1 MRLTVALHKLFAT
14 DAGDI
19 DFNVKA
25 QPSERITYLSLLLRQ
40 EVAAVCEVVAAY
52 RGFASSALATD
63 MTHILLSVARG
74 NAFTQLV
81 IGADGAGL
89 GIEFPFISKNLEST
103 LLAQIIRNVRGE
115 LKRNKGADTRYS
127 ISLSCVFITSRG
139 KVTDALSTDQRT
151 PKMTRDEKG
160 LVYYED
166 LEQTICSLDS
176 DVAAVLMGIQQ
187 AYYAAVGDEDMRRT
201 ERGPVIRLTITVT
214 RQTLCPSVTS
224 SQVAHQGR
232 RGDTLQWLETSRGAM
247 SLYYLTLADAI
258 DVISGS
264 SRLGVFVAPEISR
277 PNASALFYVPY
288 SITEKQCLKTFDVM
302 TDLSKRGSNA
312 WRAAGIDIFN
322 LQEGVFGS
330 RGPHTP
336 PDSSVSASLHHS
348 RSRPRSRTRSFP
360 LMESLDRPSTSLEEE
375 PIAETSRDKREADE
389 QRRKQNFTRQLQ
401 AGERKS
407 IGKPV
412 NRATSHLAGSDSD
425 GGDLSGDGFSLSAI
439 LAPPNRSKKKA
450 RASKNQVEQPIN
462 GSSNAHAARS
472 TSRSISMFE
481 IVTAVSSDAMPSKR
495 VVARSQKG
503 STSPPARKAAA
514 TSAKMRKSKDS
525 RDLKEEFI
533 GTTFPESAPQSP
545 RRSRSPSRT
554 VPEKSRSPT
563 SRSVSQSQRTP
574 SRTLAASRP
583 RTGAMSVTPQ
593 ASSEALS
600 FYRKLAVESDVDG
613 SFDSQGRLQLECKR
627 LARELEETRAAKILA
642 EAGKNDLIEENQRLQ
657 AELDTVAANQK
668 YKIYTIKRL
677 ERQLQDVRMAQEQQA
692 KRESL
697 REATHGLSLNLS
709 MSAIPSAEPA
719 VESLTKEITALR
731 NKREQLQGEATLCPA
746 PEAIETLTAA
756 ARKDSDTIK
765 KLSSRLTLLATENR
779 TVRTELL
786 VARERAEVLWAL
798 RPLGDTGNERDELLH
813 DALLL
818 NQQYEQQL
826 VELERAVGAADERL
840 ALYEQRQSR
849 EALLV
854 ETVNQLRAQIH
865 QMSKRLDHSTTV
877 TE

>member
-63 MTHILLSVARG
+63 MTRILLSVARG

-81 IGADGAGL
+81 IGADGSGL
-89 GIEFPFISKNLEST
+89 GIEFPFTSKNLEST

-115 LKRNKGADTRYS
+115 LKRNRGADTRYS

-139 KVTDALSTDQRT
+139 KVTDALSMDQRT

-160 LVYYED
+160 IVYYEG
-166 LEQTICSLDS
+166 LEQTSCSMDS

-187 AYYAAVGDEDMRRT
+187 AYRTAMDDDDLRRT
-201 ERGPVIRLTITVT
+201 GRGPVIRLAITVT
-214 RQTLCPSVTS
+214 KQSLCPTISS
-224 SQVAHQGR
+224 SQLSHEGR
-232 RGDTLQWLETSRGAM
+232 REDTLQWLEAGYGVMT
-247 SLYYLTLADAI
+247 LYYLSLADAI
-258 DVISGS
+258 DVISGAS
-264 SRLGVFVAPEISR
+264 KLGLFVTPEINR
-277 PNASALFYVPY
+277 PNASALFYIPH
-288 SITEKQCLKTFDVM
+288 SIVEKQCLKTFDVM
-302 TDLSKRGSNA
+302 ADLSKRGSNA
-312 WRAAGIDIFN
+312 WRAAGIDIFS
-322 LQEGVFGS
+322 LQEGMLGS

-336 PDSSVSASLHHS
+336 PDSSVSASIHT

-360 LMESLDRPSTSLEEE
+360 PMESLDRPSTSIEEE
-375 PIAETSRDKREADE
+375 PIAETSRDRREAEE

-412 NRATSHLAGSDSD
+412 NRAASHLAGSDSD
-425 GGDLSGDGFSLSAI
+425 GGELPGDSFSLSAI
-439 LAPPNRSKKKA
+439 LAPLNKSKKKA
-450 RASKNQVEQPIN
+450 KNVKAQAEQPN
-462 GSSNAHAARS
+462 SGSSNAHATRS

-495 VVARSQKG
+495 AVTRSQKG
-503 STSPPARKAAA
+503 STSSPTRKVTA
-514 TSAKMRKSKDS
+514 TSAKVRKSKDS
-525 RDLKEEFI
+525 RDPREEFI
-533 GTTFPESAPQSP
+533 GTTGSESVPQSP
-545 RRSRSPSRT
+545 KRSRSPSKT
-554 VPEKSRSPT
+554 IPEKSRSPA

-574 SRTLAASRP
+574 SRTLMTSRP

-593 ASSEALS
+593 VSSEALS
-600 FYRKLAVESDVDG
+600 FYRKLAVESDADG

-627 LARELEETRAAKILA
+627 LARELEETRAAKVLA

-657 AELDTVAANQK
+657 AELDTVVANQK
-668 YKIYTIKRL
+668 YKVYTIKRL

-697 REATHGLSLNLS
+697 REATHGLPLNLS
-709 MSAIPSAEPA
+709 MSAMPSAEPA
-719 VESLTKEITALR
+719 VESLTKEIAVLR
-731 NKREQLQGEATLCPA
+731 SKNDQLQNEITLCSA

-765 KLSSRLTLLATENR
+765 KLSSRLTLLVTENR

-798 RPLGDTGNERDELLH
+798 RPLGDDGNERDELLH